1 MAEDVQRPSS
11 VGLGRRRLMEAAER
25 RRADLLV
32 QDDHRGVRV
41 GPGILV
47 IALEEEGLGS
57 GRDRG
62 GSGEPSVNLN
72 KTGFYCADIVKQ
84 LRVKI

>member
-1 MAEDVQRPSS
+1 MAEDVQRPST
-11 VGLGRRRLMEAAER
+11 VGLGRRRPMEAAER
-25 RRADLLV
+25 RRADLRV

-41 GPGILV
+41 RPRILV

-62 GSGEPSVNLN
+62 ERRALSQSQQDLVLLHR
-72 KTGFYCADIVKQ
+72 YS
-84 LRVKI
+84 